1 MAHTLNDKETEH
13 IADLIKIHISQNDIP
28 KFTAQLNTVLEAIP
42 VLDELVTD
50 GVPEASQTHGLKNI
64 LREDVAVKGLDI
76 HKYPNTQNLQHT
88 SFVVKKVL

>member
-1 MAHTLNDKETEH
+1 MAYTLSDKETEH
-13 IADLIKIHISQNDIP
+13 IADLIKIHIPKEKIP

-42 VLDELVTD
+42 VLDEIPMD

-64 LREDVAVKGLDI
+64 LREDVVVEGLDI